1 MRSNQLFTMALSLF
15 TSLTLSAQSNVRLA
29 VGTYTDG
36 GSRGIYTYSFNQQT
50 GKATLLDSLQTDN
63 PSFVTF
69 SSDGRLIYCVN
80 ESGEAQSAVSAIS
93 HNLTTGRMQLLNRQ
107 STLGADPCYVAVKGG
122 LLLTANYTGGSLSTF
137 PIKTDGTIGP
147 LDQQFKGSTGGPF
160 MPNQA
165 SAHIHTAVFAPGG
178 RYVLASDFSN
188 DRILRYR
195 LMGGKLT
202 EDGVAATMT
211 AGSGPRHIAFSHDGR
226 FFYVMSEVGD
236 RVGVFSWDGSRGT
249 AKRLEE
255 HQADT
260 INAHGG
266 ADIHLSPN
274 GRFLYVSNRLQHD
287 GITIFKVNKATGRL
301 TKVGYQPTK
310 RHPRNFGITPNGRF
324 LLCAARDD
332 NRIQVF
338 RIDTRT
344 GLLTDTGHDITV
356 SRPSCVTFCK

>member
-1 MRSNQLFTMALSLF
+1 MHNNRLITLALLFVSA
-15 TSLTLSAQSNVRLA
+15 LTLSAQSNVRLA

-80 ESGEAQSAVSAIS
+80 ESGEAQSAVSSIS

-226 FFYVMSEVGD
+226 F
-236 RVGVFSWDGSRGT
+236 
-249 AKRLEE
+249 
-255 HQADT
+255 
-260 INAHGG
+260 
-266 ADIHLSPN
+266 
-274 GRFLYVSNRLQHD
+274 LYVSNRLQHD